1 MMSDLFKGFGVKR
14 VLLWSVLEPA
24 IMSILATSYIK
35 RMVFEGKSEG
45 K

>member
-1 MMSDLFKGFGVKR
+1 MSDLFKWLGTER
-14 VLLWSVLEPA
+14 VLLWCRLQPA